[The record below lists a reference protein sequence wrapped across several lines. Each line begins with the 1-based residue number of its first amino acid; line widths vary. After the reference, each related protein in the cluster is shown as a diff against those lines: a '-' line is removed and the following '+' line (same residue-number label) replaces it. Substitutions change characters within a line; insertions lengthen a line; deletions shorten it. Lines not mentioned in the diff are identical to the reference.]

1 MYLLLPR
8 FTFLPFKTQTPD
20 YQRLID
26 SELCSGL
33 TSVSIPE
40 SVTSIG
46 YGAFRNCSAL
56 ASIIS
61 LIKEPFPNYDNS
73 WSSDMY
79 ETATLY
85 VPAGTIEA
93 YQSTE
98 GWKNFKNIVELKEH
112 INAVIGSSGVAT
124 LCADI
129 DLDFSEVNGLKAY
142 IASEFNPTT
151 GVLVLTRV
159 TEVPAGE
166 GLYITGDEG
175 TDEIP
180 CKDTNMFYSNLLKS
194 TTSTLTISPTDGDKT
209 NFILAKGEHGVAFYS
224 LSKTGELAA
233 GKAYLQLPTESV
245 SNVKSIHVL
254 FDDEETGVQS
264 TMQSLQAMSS
274 CFFAKP

>member
-1 MYLLLPR
+1 
-8 FTFLPFKTQTPD
+8 
-20 YQRLID
+20 
-26 SELCSGL
+26 
-33 TSVSIPE
+33 
-40 SVTSIG
+40 
-46 YGAFRNCSAL
+46 
-56 ASIIS
+56 
-61 LIKEPFPNYDNS
+61 
-73 WSSDMY
+73 MY

-151 GVLVLTRV
+151 GNLVLTRV

-175 TDEIP
+175 TYEIP
-180 CKDTNMFYSNLLKS
+180 YKDTNMFYS
-194 TTSTLTISPTDGDKT
+194 IW
-209 NFILAKGEHGVAFYS
+209 Y
-224 LSKTGELAA
+224 LS
-233 GKAYLQLPTESV
+233 
-245 SNVKSIHVL
+245 
-254 FDDEETGVQS
+254 
-264 TMQSLQAMSS
+264 
-274 CFFAKP
+274 